1 MPNTH
6 LYSLF
11 GFFLLVLAVK
21 FLLPTGKKRKNLPPS
36 PPAIPIIGHLHLL
49 KQPIHRTLEYLS
61 RKYGPIVFL
70 RFGSRSVILVSSPS
84 LAEECFTKNDIN
96 FANRPPFLN
105 GKHLHYNFT
114 TVASANY
121 GDHWRNLRRICAI
134 EIFSSSRLSSS
145 SGIRRD
151 EIKHLARRLQ
161 QVSNNGFAKVDLRSV
176 FTDLTFNIVMRMIA
190 GKRYYGEGVDLI
202 EEANKFKE
210 TMREYA
216 DLGGLTNLADVF
228 PIFQS
233 VDYNGFVKKCVGLN
247 KRMDLILQGLVDEHR
262 RDRDR
267 NTMIN
272 HLLTLQD
279 SQPEYYTEDIIKG
292 LILIMLLAGT
302 RTLSTSLEWAVCNLL
317 NHPDVE
323 KKAREELDAQIGQYH
338 MVDEADISKLPY
350 LQSVILESLRLHP
363 VVPLLAPHMS
373 SADCTIGGYDVPAG
387 TILFANAW
395 AIHRDPALWNDPTSF
410 KPERFENWKSEAYT
424 HMPFGMG
431 RRACPGEGLAQRIMA
446 ATLGSLI
453 QCFEWEKVD
462 GKDIDM
468 TDKMHTLMCRVEPA
482 EAMCR
487 VRPHMVHLLS

>member
-49 KQPIHRTLEYLS
+49 KQPIHRTLENLS

-134 EIFSSSRLSSS
+134 EIFSSSRLNSS

-161 QVSNNGFAKVDLRSV
+161 QVSNTGFAKVDLRSM

-190 GKRYYGEGVDLI
+190 GKRYYGEDVNLI
-202 EEANKFKE
+202 EEAKKFKE
-210 TMREYA
+210 TMQEYA

-233 VDYNGFVKKCVGLN
+233 VDYNGFVKKCVGLS

-323 KKAREELDAQIGQYH
+323 RKAREELYTQIGQDH
-338 MVDEADISKLPY
+338 TVDEADISKLPY

-395 AIHRDPALWNDPTSF
+395 GIHRDPTLWNDPTSF

-446 ATLGSLI
+446 ITLGSLI

-487 VRPHMVHLLS
+487 VRPDMVDLLS